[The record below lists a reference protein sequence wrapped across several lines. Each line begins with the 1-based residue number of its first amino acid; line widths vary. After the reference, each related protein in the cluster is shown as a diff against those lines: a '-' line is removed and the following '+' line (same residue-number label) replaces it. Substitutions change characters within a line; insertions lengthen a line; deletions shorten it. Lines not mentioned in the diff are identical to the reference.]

1 MAGKLRTRTE
11 KDYLIHLA
19 EKPVTLMIN
28 EEEVGPPSATHGRLG
43 SIELEELATHHDGG
57 GAASSR
63 MMLPN
68 TQRSSAREQ
77 HKDSSYNDGNLAMPP
92 YSARAKTSL
101 DSCDLEEF
109 N

>member
-28 EEEVGPPSATHGRLG
+28 EQEEEVGPPSATHGRPG

-57 GAASSR
+57 GAASNR

-68 TQRSSAREQ
+68 TQRHSAL
-77 HKDSSYNDGNLAMPP
+77 KDNNYYDGNLALGP

-101 DSCDLEEF
+101 DSHDLEEF
-109 N
+109 S